1 MKQDFFADIILPLP
15 LGKLYT
21 YSIPAEL
28 VPKAVP
34 GVRAVVQFG
43 KHKLY
48 TGIIRVVHR
57 DAPEYYTA
65 KPLLEIPDQFPV
77 VTQHQF
83 RLWDWIAEYYLC
95 STGEIMQAALPS
107 AMKLQ
112 SETIVAGVEGAD
124 FTSRIHT
131 EEEHEILKV
140 IAEKKSIDVTEASKI
155 SGLKNPLPLLRRL
168 IDEGL
173 IVPQEE
179 MREAYTPGKIA
190 FVKLTSKSETDQHF
204 MKDVFE
210 RLEKKAPK
218 QLDLLMT
225 LIRLKTD
232 SELPITRAKLIK
244 ASGATTAALHQ
255 LVNKGVVE
263 VYEEEESHAY
273 GFARGTSKQVA
284 LSEFQM
290 EAYEL
295 TESLLKEQKP
305 VLLHG
310 VTSSGKTEIYIRLI
324 NDLIGSGKQVLYLLP
339 EIALTTQII
348 GRLRE
353 HFGDQLLV
361 YHSRLSANE
370 RAAVYMKVLT
380 DGTDGGFKFPLL
392 IGARSAVFLPFS
404 DPGLI
409 IVDEEHDGSYKQ
421 MDPAPRYHGR
431 DVAVMMGNLFS
442 SGVLLGSATP
452 SLESFSNAEQ
462 NKYSLVKMSQ
472 RFGGIKMPEIEI
484 LDLKDAY
491 AKGAVKSNFSFRLAG
506 LITDALEQKEQ
517 VILFQNRRGFA
528 PVLECRHCG
537 WIPQCI
543 NCDVSLTYHKKSNH
557 LRCHYCGY
565 STSLPG
571 ACMACN
577 HTDLR
582 MKGLGTERIED
593 DVQMLFPDA
602 VVQRLDLDTTS
613 TKHAFQRIITS
624 FSNREIDILVG
635 TQMITKGLDFDN
647 VSLVGVLNAD
657 HLIGFPDFRAAERSY
672 QLLAQV
678 AGRSGRKFKQ
688 GKVLIQAF
696 QIGHPLLKFLVANDY
711 TGFYRYETN
720 EREKFGYPPFVRL
733 IEFRLRHRNEQ
744 ELNHL
749 SEAFVKKLKSAFG
762 KRVFGPVVPPVGR
775 VRNYYIRT
783 VLLKLEKGMSDKQ
796 VKNDIRK
803 LTSGFLSIPEHRSIF
818 IQFDVDPL

>member
-21 YSIPAEL
+21 YSIPEEL
-28 VPKAVP
+28 VERAVP

-48 TGIIRVVHR
+48 TGIIRVVHKE
-57 DAPEYYTA
+57 APEHYTA
-65 KPLLEIPDQFPV
+65 KPLLEIPDHFPV
-77 VTQHQF
+77 VTHQQF

-112 SETIVAGVEGAD
+112 SETVLAGAEGAD
-124 FTSRIHT
+124 LGLQIHT
-131 EEEHEILKV
+131 DEELKILKAV
-140 IAEKKSIDVTEASKI
+140 AEKKSIDVAEASKI

-168 IDEGL
+168 MDEGL

-179 MREAYTPGKIA
+179 MRDAFMPAKIT
-190 FVKLTSKSETDQHF
+190 FVKLTSQSDSDPHF
-204 MKDVFE
+204 MKEIFE

-218 QLDLLMT
+218 QLDVLMT
-225 LIRLKTD
+225 LIRLTTD
-232 SELPITRAKLIK
+232 TELPITRSKLIK
-244 ASGATTAALHQ
+244 ASGSSAAALNQ
-255 LVNKGVVE
+255 LVTKGVVE
-263 VYEEEESHAY
+263 MYEEDENHAY
-273 GFARGTSKQVA
+273 GFARGTSRQVA

-295 TESLLKEQKP
+295 TEALLKEKKP

-348 GRLRE
+348 GRLKE

-370 RAAVYMKVLT
+370 RASVYMKVLT
-380 DGTDGGFKFPLL
+380 DGSEGSYKFPLI

-404 DPGLI
+404 APGLI

-431 DVAVMMGNLFS
+431 DVAVMMGNLFD

-452 SLESFSNAEQ
+452 SIESYANAEQ
-462 NKYSLVKMSQ
+462 NKYALVKISQ

-491 AKGAVKSNFSFRLAG
+491 QKGAVKSNFSFRLSG
-506 LITDALEQKEQ
+506 LIKEALERKEQ
-517 VILFQNRRGFA
+517 IILFQNRRGFA

-565 STSLPG
+565 STALPG

-593 DVQMLFPDA
+593 DVQELFPDA

-613 TKHAFQRIITS
+613 TKHAFQRIIS
-624 FSNREIDILVG
+624 GFSNREIDILVG

-678 AGRSGRKFKQ
+678 AGRSGRRFKQ

-696 QIGHPLLKFLVANDY
+696 QVGHPLLKFLVANDY
-711 TGFYRYETN
+711 AGFFRYESN
-720 EREKFGYPPFVRL
+720 EREKFSYPPFVRL

-744 ELNHL
+744 ELNYL
-749 SEAFVKKLKSAFG
+749 SEVFVKKLKSSFG

-783 VLLKLEKGMSDKQ
+783 VLLKLEKGLSDKQ

-803 LTSGFLSIPEHRSIF
+803 LTASFLSIPEHRSVF
-818 IQFDVDPL
+818 IQFDVDPM